1 MHHFNRI
8 RFCRIIEELAVSLKP
23 SERKIIISAPE
34 RRSILGVKSH
44 FVEEFR
50 RISLSR
56 VRRSGAELLI
66 RAFFF
71 LSQKTHESAIIIPD
85 YTPEVD
91 PRWWTLM
98 RERLRDRARRV
109 LQNELFAVR

>member
-8 RFCRIIEELAVSLKP
+8 RFCRIIEELAISLKP
-23 SERKIIISAPE
+23 SERKIITSAPE
-34 RRSILGVKSH
+34 ERSILGVKSH
-44 FVEEFR
+44 LVGEFR

-66 RAFFF
+66 RTFFSSRERRMNRQSS
-71 LSQKTHESAIIIPD
+71 SQIIRR
-85 YTPEVD
+85 EVD